1 MTPPVRSCGEMLDR
15 ALIYVSG
22 KGGAGKTTVAAALG
36 LAAAARGRRVLVCE
50 LEGRRQLPR
59 AFGLREES
67 PDPVRLADDVW
78 FLSIDPQRALEEWL
92 RRQPGGAVVAAV
104 LARSAAFAN
113 FVAAAPG
120 AKELITLGKVVD
132 LARPPYD
139 LVVVDAPATGHA
151 LGMLAAPRTLAGV
164 ARVGPVGEQARE
176 LHGFL
181 TDPMRTRYVGVS
193 LPEEMSVR
201 EVVDLERGLA
211 GAVGRALDLIVVDG
225 CYPDRYTD
233 DEVATLHAAARRY
246 PSAWAIGAAL
256 SESRRAHSHAEQ
268 VDWLRRH
275 ADAPVVT
282 LPFLFVA
289 ELGLP
294 EYEQLARLLSASAP
308 AVRKHAA

>member
-1 MTPPVRSCGEMLDR
+1 MLDH

-59 AFGLREES
+59 AFGLREEGR
-67 PDPVRLADDVW
+67 DPVRLADDVW

-92 RRQPGGAVVAAV
+92 RRQPGGAVIAGV
-104 LARSAAFAN
+104 LTRSTAFAH

-132 LARPPYD
+132 LARPPHD

-164 ARVGPVGEQARE
+164 ARIGPVGEQARE

-181 TDPMRTRYVGVS
+181 SDPLRTRYVGVS
-193 LPEEMSVR
+193 LPEEMSAR
-201 EVVDLERGLA
+201 EVLDLERGLRD
-211 GAVGRALDLIVVDG
+211 AVGRAVDLIVVDG
-225 CYPDRYTD
+225 CYPDRFTEH
-233 DEVATLHAAARRY
+233 EVATLHAAARRY

-256 SESRRAHSHAEQ
+256 SERRRAHSHAEQ
-268 VDWLRRH
+268 VDWLRRR

-282 LPFLFVA
+282 LPFLFEP
-289 ELGLP
+289 ELGPP
-294 EYEQLARLLSASAP
+294 EFEQLARELGALVP
-308 AVRKHAA
+308 AARKLAA